1 MSHSVHGE
9 ALHKHQPNNQH
20 QHSSSLTMPVF
31 RKADR
36 RGFCSDSAFQ
46 AVMKKERSSSWASNS
61 AVVSS
66 PTMVSTLHS
75 DSDPGVGRA
84 TKNDRSKATGGCEP
98 HPIPDHLPS
107 DQNCSMDKIFK
118 LSPSVPKNEYD
129 LRNDHPYFEAEN
141 MVLQHDDMTLI
152 DYSMYLMSSTCH
164 ASLPMIPFLKQE
176 DHFTIGFKP
185 IANDALLDETTITA
199 HHSYHADSWERTT
212 TATSTFVQASPR
224 MTSNQCRIKSPLPSF
239 HEPPT
244 SPPKLKRITRI
255 EEVAIPPS
263 EKVALEKKLSFEF
276 ILGEDESF

>member
-9 ALHKHQPNNQH
+9 ALHKHRSNNQH
-20 QHSSSLTMPVF
+20 HSSSLTMPVF

-46 AVMKKERSSSWASNS
+46 AVMKKERSSSLTSNS

-75 DSDPGVGRA
+75 DPDKMRA
-84 TKNDRSKATGGCEP
+84 TNDDRSNAGGSLP

-107 DQNCSMDKIFK
+107 DQNCYMDNIFM

-129 LRNDHPYFEAEN
+129 LQNDHSYSKGADN
-141 MVLQHDDMTLI
+141 MVIQHADMTLI
-152 DYSMYLMSSTCH
+152 DYSMYLMSSTCPI
-164 ASLPMIPFLKQE
+164 SLPMIPSLKQE

-185 IANDALLDETTITA
+185 IANGALLDETSTTA
-199 HHSYHADSWERTT
+199 HSYHDSWERTT
-212 TATSTFVQASPR
+212 ATSAFVQASPR
-224 MTSNQCRIKSPLPSF
+224 MTSNLHHIKSPLPSF
-239 HEPPT
+239 HEQPK
-244 SPPKLKRITRI
+244 SPPKLKRITKRV

-263 EKVALEKKLSFEF
+263 EKVAFEKKLSFEF
-276 ILGEDESF
+276 ILGEDEPF